1 MTPTDPYP
9 PVKEASVPS
18 FDSDIDD
25 YQSAIEDIV
34 GSKRRFRDIYVWDI
48 SNDVT
53 PPLTEIEDYF
63 EDEFTYESLSVED
76 RGAQSRWVNYLDDQ
90 IGLLT

>member
-1 MTPTDPYP
+1 MTPTNPYL
-9 PVKEASVPS
+9 PVMEVSVPF

-25 YQSAIEDIV
+25 YKSAIKNIV
-34 GSKRRFRDIYVWDI
+34 GGKRRFLDIYVWDYSHEI
-48 SNDVT
+48 T
-53 PPLTEIEDYF
+53 PPLTEIEQYL
-63 EDEFTYESLSVED
+63 EDEYTYQSLTVED